1 MLKNYLEFLDS
12 VEKSVPLKKRILY
25 KIVSLLLGIFFILPI
40 ILIDVNLLYLYY
52 DLEIILVLI
61 LHLSFVVLIMLY
73 SKFIVDCYKGYE
85 IEMYDKR
92 KSYYLFNLIWSA
104 AIALIIFIIYLISRS

>member
-61 LHLSFVVLIMLY
+61 LHLSFVALIMLY

-104 AIALIIFIIYLISRS
+104 AIALIRFIIYLISRS